1 MSSPE
6 AHSSSSNRTDLYQ
19 ENLLDPRADE
29 YVADMG
35 NQAYSAELQDGDASP
50 EVAPLDPEVQA
61 EYEEE
66 ERNAREALHNAEGP
80 IRHAYQDQI
89 DKAMGD
95 LQVHRAA
102 EAQAQ
107 PSIEKNDKKTAEID
121 KKIEERRKI
130 VKKLR
135 DELDAQNK
143 VGKKYRTSTNKLR
156 WHEEKLRNLEEDKQN
171 MVVDRQ
177 KIDDKVAKGLPS
189 DAERN
194 KGSYRELR
202 ESLRSIDQELDRR
215 HKILAQLED
224 TNTEASTRK
233 VLEDEVARWPR
244 NADGE
249 IETDDEVRARLT
261 QSAGDT
267 YGEALV
273 TEAQREKEMQFEG
286 AFEQISEK
294 FSKDLEVLSIPDP
307 KREDYETEE
316 EYEKALTEHR
326 ANATLNTARQ
336 QATVKL
342 SEADAF
348 RKSLISSEDMLA
360 FQVWAERKA
369 DKERKEER
377 EEKQPKV
384 DVAEAAAKKAATDE
398 ENALNAVNS
407 LAENMKKLS
416 SKGDILATQLAKLTA
431 QSAEMLKDL
440 GPITD
445 PVVKAQMQEAM
456 GRVEKEMQGIVAE
469 QNDIA
474 EKIAEATKNTS
485 TLDEAYQAKKANT
498 VVAIRGVATAKR
510 KLRDS
515 TNNTYLNK
523 LRIAGL

>member
-89 DKAMGD
+89 DKAMSD

-102 EAQAQ
+102 EADAK
-107 PSIEKNDKKTAEID
+107 PGVEKNDKKAAEID

-143 VGKKYRTSTNKLR
+143 IGKKYRTSTNKLR

-177 KIDDKVAKGLPS
+177 KIDDKVAKSLPS

-202 ESLRSIDQELDRR
+202 ENLRGIDQELDRR

-224 TNTEASTRK
+224 ANTEPSTRK
-233 VLEDEVARWPR
+233 VLEDDVARWQR
-244 NADGE
+244 NASGE

-273 TEAQREKEMQFEG
+273 TEAQREKEMQFED
-286 AFEQISEK
+286 AFDQISEK
-294 FSKDLEVLSIPDP
+294 FSKDLEALSLPDL
-307 KREDYETEE
+307 KREDYDSDA
-316 EYEKALTEHR
+316 EYESAVT
-326 ANATLNTARQ
+326 ALNTERQ
-336 QATVKL
+336 KATVKL
-342 SEADAF
+342 TEADAF
-348 RKSLISSEDMLA
+348 RKSLISSEDMLG

-369 DKERKEER
+369 HKERKEER

-416 SKGDILATQLAKLTA
+416 SKGDVLASQLAKLTA

-474 EKIAEATKNTS
+474 EKIAEATKSTT
-485 TLDEAYQAKKANT
+485 TLDEAYQARKANT
-498 VVAIRGVATAKR
+498 VVAIKGVASAKR
-510 KLRDS
+510 KLEDS
-515 TNNTYLNK
+515 TNSTYLNK